1 MFATLPIPIPLP
13 PTSTLPAFA
22 GAHIES
28 IPSEEELITAIAT
41 ERGVNPELGIMK
53 VVENVRFVRGW
64 SVGEKRVRKVRR
76 CRLVIFSRVW

>member
-1 MFATLPIPIPLP
+1 MFAALPLPIPIPA
-13 PTSTLPAFA
+13 STFPASY
-22 GAHIES
+22 AHAHVES
-28 IPSEEELITAIAT
+28 IPSEEELINAISL
-41 ERGVNPELGIMK
+41 ERNASPELGIMK